1 MGDGQTIGTQ
11 RISRHLANYNKPDLT
26 IDTPYVVVT
35 RRVKVT
41 VDDTEVEIS
50 IIDPFAALWMITCP
64 ALGFLET
71 IISDARPVFSM
82 HVGKELTDG
91 LEKYVF
97 RAELDALVQHSQL
110 IRGDV

>member
-1 MGDGQTIGTQ
+1 M
-11 RISRHLANYNKPDLT
+11 ANYNKQDLT
-26 IDTPYVVVT
+26 IDTPYGVVT

-41 VDDTEVEIS
+41 VDDTGRSRDIDHRS
-50 IIDPFAALWMITCP
+50 IRGTVDDHVSSF
-64 ALGFLET
+64 G
-71 IISDARPVFSM
+71 RPVFSI

-97 RAELDALVQHSQL
+97 RAELDALVQHFQL

>member
-1 MGDGQTIGTQ
+1 M
-11 RISRHLANYNKPDLT
+11 ANYNKQDLT
-26 IDTPYVVVT
+26 IDTPYGVVT

-50 IIDPFAALWMITCP
+50 IIGPFAALWIITCQ

-71 IISDARPVFSM
+71 IISDASPVFSM

-97 RAELDALVQHSQL
+97 RAELDAMVQHFQL